1 MSNRKT
7 ILFVCLMIGIL
18 ALGAVSSGLAQ
29 APDKIKLG
37 LMFGLTGPAS
47 PIGPVQMKGAEL
59 AINEINAAG
68 GVKLGGKK
76 VLVEAVTRDDETK
89 GDVAVRRFKEL
100 RDEVKVAGL
109 VGSTFAPI
117 AKALNNQI
125 VNEPLMYVSS
135 CVAPME
141 MFAKKETGSNYVW
154 YSWQRLCHRI
164 FRGCVYCYQT

>member
-1 MSNRKT
+1 
-7 ILFVCLMIGIL
+7 
-18 ALGAVSSGLAQ
+18 
-29 APDKIKLG
+29 
-37 LMFGLTGPAS
+37 
-47 PIGPVQMKGAEL
+47 MKGAEL

-76 VLVEAVTRDDETK
+76 VQVEAVVRDDETK

-125 VNEPLMYVSS
+125 VNEPLMVSS
-135 CVAPME
+135 CVARWRCS
-141 MFAKKETGSNYVW
+141 KKNW
-154 YSWQRLCHRI
+154 RQLRLVFMAALMPSGIPGLRI
-164 FRGCVYCYQT
+164 LLPN